1 MFRRVGYLVLS
12 MALTSAL
19 YAQQSAATPNERE
32 IYCSG
37 VVTTEPPPRDSYVVS
52 GVESGLRI
60 TFHQGNLVFI
70 NRGANQGVR
79 VGAEFLVSRPVRERL
94 RVKWFAWQNSL
105 LRAMGT
111 TYADI
116 GRMRV
121 VNVQPNTSTA
131 EIVYSCDQMQR
142 GDIAEPFTER
152 PAPSFKPAGSLDIF
166 AAPSGKEQAMIVTT
180 LDFGQMA
187 ANGAIV
193 YVNLGSSQGVRV
205 GDYFRVFR
213 YQGDRH
219 STVYQPRGMAYRV
232 WGMGA
237 APGPWGWADLPRDIL
252 GEGIVLRAAPN
263 ASTVLI
269 TASRREIFPG
279 DYIEIE

>member
-1 MFRRVGYLVLS
+1 MFRSVGYLVLS

-32 IYCSG
+32 MYCSG
-37 VVTTEPPPRDSYVVS
+37 VVTTEPPSRDTYVIS

-79 VGAEFLVSRPVRERL
+79 VGAEFLVSRPVREL
-94 RVKWFAWQNSL
+94 MPTKWFTWQNSL
-105 LRAMGT
+105 LRAMGA
-111 TYADI
+111 TYADV
-116 GRMRV
+116 GRIRV
-121 VNVQPNTSTA
+121 VNVQPTTSTA
-131 EIVYSCDQMQR
+131 EIVYSCDFMLR
-142 GDIAEPFTER
+142 GDIVQPFTER
-152 PAPSFKPAGSLDIF
+152 RAPSFKPAGNLDLF
-166 AAPSGKEQAMIVTT
+166 APPSGKEQAMVVTT
-180 LDFGQMA
+180 RGFGQLA
-187 ANGAIV
+187 ADGAIV

-219 STVYQPRGMAYRV
+219 SAAYQPRGMAYRV
-232 WGMGA
+232 PGMGV
-237 APGPWGWADLPRDIL
+237 APGPWDWDDLPRDIL
-252 GEGIVLRAAPN
+252 GEGIVLRAGPN

-279 DYIEIE
+279 DYVEIE

>member
-32 IYCSG
+32 MYCSG
-37 VVTTEPPPRDSYVVS
+37 AVTTDPPPRDTYVIS

-79 VGAEFLVSRPVRERL
+79 VGAEFLVSRPVREQMPT
-94 RVKWFAWQNSL
+94 KWFDWQNSL
-105 LRAMGT
+105 MRAMGT
-111 TYADI
+111 TYADV
-116 GRMRV
+116 GRIRV
-121 VNVQPNTSTA
+121 VNVQPTTSTA
-131 EIVYSCDQMQR
+131 EIVYSCDFMLR
-142 GDIAEPFTER
+142 GDIAQPFTER
-152 PAPSFKPAGSLDIF
+152 RAPSFKPDGSLDLF
-166 AAPSGKEQAMIVTT
+166 APPSGKEQAMVVTT
-180 LDFGQMA
+180 RGFGQIA
-187 ANGAIV
+187 ADGTIV

-219 STVYQPRGMAYRV
+219 SSVYQPRGMAYRV
-232 WGMGA
+232 PGLGV
-237 APGPWGWADLPRDIL
+237 APGPWAWDDLPRDIL
-252 GEGIVLRAAPN
+252 GEGIVLRAGPN

-279 DYIEIE
+279 DYVEIE